1 MKLITKTLICALLFS
16 LMLSLE
22 AKKNKNAKNAPKEKP
37 VVSFDGIDKLKYTTE
52 QINSLVKT
60 TEYKK
65 ATYTFSGGPYGITL
79 PKDKK
84 KLELLKKKYE
94 RRGETPFRICVS
106 VTESKEY
113 HGKIKKSD
121 YTRGMASIYLIDM
134 ENKKVVEYKKVSLSK
149 LCPT

>member
-1 MKLITKTLICALLFS
+1 MKLATKTLICALLFALMFS
-16 LMLSLE
+16 LD
-22 AKKNKNAKNAPKEKP
+22 AKKNKNTKAAPKEKEE
-37 VVSFDGIDKLKYTTE
+37 VSFDGIDKLKYTTE
-52 QINSLVKT
+52 QINSLLKT
-60 TEYKK
+60 VEYKK

-94 RRGETPFRICVS
+94 RRGKTPFRICVS
-106 VTESKEY
+106 VTESKDY

-121 YTRGMASIYLIDM
+121 YKRGLVDIYIIDM
-134 ENKKVVEYKKVSLSK
+134 ANKKVVAYKKMSLSR